1 MAVTKI
7 CMLGGTGFVGHA
19 IAARLSNAGHRVR
32 VPTRAPAAHRD
43 MTVLPGVVLMPG
55 DVHDPDFLRA
65 QFDGVDAV
73 INLVGILNERGR
85 SGAGFRRVHV
95 ELPEK
100 VAGAC
105 RGAGVRRLLHMSALG
120 AAPDAPSQY
129 LRTKAA
135 GEDAAH
141 AAAPEVRVT
150 SFRPST
156 IFGPRDSFINRF
168 ADLLKLAPGVFPLAC
183 ADARFQPVYV
193 EDVARAFMASL
204 DSHGTFGRRYDL
216 CGPRVYRLREL
227 VAYIAALQERR
238 MRVLALGDRLS
249 RLQAAVLEYAP
260 GKPFSR
266 DNYRSLTVDNVCR
279 GANALAEVFGIAP
292 TPLERVV
299 PGYIAPRRGVT
310 AA

>member
-1 MAVTKI
+1 MAGMKI
-7 CMLGGTGFVGHA
+7 CMLGGSGFVGRA

-32 VPTRAPAAHRD
+32 IPTRAPAAHRD
-43 MTVLPGVVLMPG
+43 LTVLPGVVLIPG
-55 DVHDPDFLRA
+55 DVHRPDFLRA
-65 QFDGVDAV
+65 QFEGADVV

-100 VAGAC
+100 VAVAC
-105 RGAGVRRLLHMSALG
+105 RAAGVRRLLHMSGLG
-120 AAPDAPSQY
+120 AAHDAPSHY

-168 ADLLKLAPGVFPLAC
+168 ARLLRLAPGVFPLAC
-183 ADARFQPVYV
+183 AGTRFQPVYV
-193 EDVARAFMASL
+193 EDVARAFVASL
-204 DSHGTFGRRYDL
+204 ETYRTFGARYDL
-216 CGPRVYRLREL
+216 CGPRIYRLRDI
-227 VAYIAALQERR
+227 VAYIAALQGRR
-238 MRVLALGDRLS
+238 TRILALGDRLS
-249 RLQAAVLEYAP
+249 RLQAAVLERVP
-260 GKPFSR
+260 GKPFSL
-266 DNYRSLTVDNVCR
+266 DNYRSLTIDSVC
-279 GANALAEVFGIAP
+279 GGTNALADVFGIAP
-292 TPLERVV
+292 TPMERVV
-299 PGYIAPRRGVT
+299 PGYVASRRRAS